1 MESDSKLSLM
11 QEQLDNER
19 NMHRSELESIKN
31 SHSEELGR
39 MLGEYEFSMKE
50 VANMHQEEKEQLEAH
65 IKYLRADFLERT
77 E

>member
-1 MESDSKLSLM
+1 
-11 QEQLDNER
+11 
-19 NMHRSELESIKN
+19 
-31 SHSEELGR
+31 